1 MLRAM
6 REQVQLIDPPM
17 ASGSSTSDATKPVKT
32 LVAMDN
38 VVTTLLQHKDHFM
51 LKTLMPGLPKLNWL
65 SNVGHVSTSLCR
77 PLV

>member
-17 ASGSSTSDATKPVKT
+17 ASWSATSDATRRVMT

>member
-1 MLRAM
+1 M
-6 REQVQLIDPPM
+6 
-17 ASGSSTSDATKPVKT
+17 T

>member
-6 REQVQLIDPPM
+6 REQVQLTDPPM
-17 ASGSSTSDATKPVKT
+17 ASGSDATKPVKT